1 VYLRANV
8 RFLLKLP
15 AISWNMS
22 FRNIITF
29 YLFKFQNNFKTIKMK
44 SNIGTVDRLLR
55 IILGLIIAILGVV
68 FDSWWGLVGIIPIA
82 TGLFQFCPLYFPLK
96 ISTVKKE

>member
-1 VYLRANV
+1 
-8 RFLLKLP
+8 
-15 AISWNMS
+15 
-22 FRNIITF
+22 
-29 YLFKFQNNFKTIKMK
+29 MK